1 MIGQPHEPRAL
12 LPYMVCACDMHIIL
26 EAATKYFAQPPMNTS
41 NFTVMGKSK
50 RKFCHHC
57 HEYVDGRTY
66 RLHHSLYFDR
76 EGRDGIIQV
85 NKHFLPTKNPAIMW
99 SRTLIQEDKEKIF
112 QTQRATIREQK
123 ISEVGSFLIRRASIL
138 ALNCIISPFG
148 FLVRD

>member
-57 HEYVDGRTY
+57 HGYVDGRTY
-66 RLHHSLYFDR
+66 RLHHSLYFDKR
-76 EGRDGIIQV
+76 KERWHHTGKQALSSDEESCDHVVEDVDTGGQGEDFSDTESNDTRAENIRGR
-85 NKHFLPTKNPAIMW
+85 
-99 SRTLIQEDKEKIF
+99 
-112 QTQRATIREQK
+112 
-123 ISEVGSFLIRRASIL
+123 
-138 ALNCIISPFG
+138 
-148 FLVRD
+148 